1 VLVRERAGGA
11 LATLRAHRRRTA
23 SPNAGWTMAAMA
35 GALGVVLEKPGAY
48 RLGAGA
54 MPRAADVERAVRVM
68 TAACAVAIVAM
79 MAVYGVV
86 VSLV

>member
-1 VLVRERAGGA
+1 MLGQHA
-11 LATLRAHRRRTA
+11 RTA

-54 MPRAADVERAVRVM
+54 LPHAEDIGRGVRIVGAAAVLCVL
-68 TAACAVAIVAM
+68 ALASAPFVARSAPWPFF
-79 MAVYGVV
+79 
-86 VSLV
+86 LH